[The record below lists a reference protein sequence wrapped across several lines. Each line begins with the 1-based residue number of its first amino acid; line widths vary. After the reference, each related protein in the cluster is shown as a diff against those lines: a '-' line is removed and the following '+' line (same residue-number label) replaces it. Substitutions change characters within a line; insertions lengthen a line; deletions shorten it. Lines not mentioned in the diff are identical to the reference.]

1 MTSETHAWRRGLT
14 PRERTLLK
22 ELINTEVR
30 RRDDADLKRIAVSK
44 RRHEARVGATK
55 RMFWRPNFD

>member
-30 RRDDADLKRIAVSK
+30 RRDDADLERIAASK
-44 RRHEARVGATK
+44 RRHEARLAASK
-55 RMFWRPNFD
+55 KML